1 MENGDICWGVDDGDG
16 YTSFDY
22 SSLQDLIEE
31 YQDQNG
37 FKVGVGSIVYYSSIK
52 LVEPKNVV
60 NNNLIST
67 IVECIEDTLFDYTNE
82 DNSNFNPNEDQLQA
96 LWHLLVKWLDE
107 VGIEGY
113 IAENPKP
120 YTITEKDLNPEYVSE
135 KEAYES
141 TIAKL
146 RAELEEAKSTI
157 VIIRGN

>member
-1 MENGDICWGVDDGDG
+1 MKNGDIYWGVDNGYG

-31 YQDQNG
+31 YQDQNDC
-37 FKVGVGSIVYYSSIK
+37 KVGVGSIVYYSSVK

-60 NNNLIST
+60 NNNLITT
-67 IVECIEDTLFDYTNE
+67 IVDCIKDTLFDYTNE
-82 DNSNFNPNEDQLQA
+82 DDINFNPNEDQLQA
-96 LWHLLVKWLDE
+96 LRHLLVKWLDE
-107 VGIEGY
+107 VGIEDY

-120 YTITEKDLNPEYVSE
+120 YIITEKDLNPEYVSE

-157 VIIRGN
+157 VIIKGN